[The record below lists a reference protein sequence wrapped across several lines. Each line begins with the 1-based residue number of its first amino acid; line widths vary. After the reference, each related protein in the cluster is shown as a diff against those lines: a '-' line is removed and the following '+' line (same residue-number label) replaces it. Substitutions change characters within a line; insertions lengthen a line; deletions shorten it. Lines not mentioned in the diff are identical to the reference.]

1 MRDAVSKVFAVI
13 MCGGSGSRLWPAS
26 RPSRPKQF
34 VPLVGST
41 TLFEQ
46 TVTRVCG
53 IADISEL
60 LVVAGE
66 RHAGWINAQ
75 TGGAS
80 VPTTMLLE
88 PMARN
93 SAPAIAAAVA
103 YVEAINPQGVLI
115 IVASDHFIPTIAQF
129 HADTNLAVQN
139 ARMGGIV
146 TLGIMPTEPSPA
158 YGYIQPGFDQGSV
171 GPLSAFF
178 EKPDTDTAARYIEEG
193 YLWNSGNFIA
203 RADTLAKAFEATS
216 PDVLSAARDALKQ
229 GRAVQGGLV
238 LGEPF
243 KQAPKVSFDYAVME
257 KYDDLKV
264 VRSSIE
270 WSDLGAWDA
279 VHTTMAHDAR
289 GNAHIGDALMI
300 DADNCHVR
308 ATTDQPV
315 IVAGVEGL
323 NIIVEPDV
331 VLVTAL
337 DRSQGVKQ
345 IVDVLEDQRQ
355 DLVDVPGGTVDL
367 TATAKRWR
375 QWLDT
380 TVLPLWWSHGFDHA
394 NGLFRECLS
403 HDGARPTG
411 AAIRARVQGRQA
423 FVYARAGKSG
433 WPGPWRGA
441 VKAGLN
447 AAQQHYAGADGL
459 MCDVVSADCAKA
471 SDAVRL
477 YDQTFTLLALCHG
490 RDIIDNAE
498 NKALAQLD
506 AIEARF
512 GRIDGGLGFCE
523 APPDC
528 YQANAHMHLFEVAI
542 DWAASGG
549 DPRWT
554 ALANQIADFACDHLI
569 DEDGLLHEFFSAD
582 WKPIPGDK
590 GHVLEPGH
598 QFEWAW
604 LLTRWSALAGDRR
617 FASVAH
623 GLFDVGSAGIDTKR
637 GVAILQMN
645 ERFEPLTDVGRLW
658 SQTEWLKA
666 AAVLA
671 RDSEPARAA
680 RYVQS
685 LHDAVKGVDRFLD
698 GAPGGLWFDKM
709 NKDGSFVTE
718 DVPASTLYH
727 IIGAVEA
734 LEAFVADRTNTPEA

>member
-1 MRDAVSKVFAVI
+1 MKNTVSNTYSVI
-13 MCGGSGSRLWPAS
+13 MCGGSGARLWPAS

-34 VPLVGST
+34 VPLVGET

-53 IADISEL
+53 IADIGEL
-60 LVVAGE
+60 IVVAGE

-75 TGGAS
+75 TGCAT
-80 VPTTMLLE
+80 VPTKMLLE
-88 PMARN
+88 PMARD

-103 YVEAINPQGVLI
+103 YVEAIDPQGVLI
-115 IVASDHFIPTIAQF
+115 IVASDHFIPSAAQF
-129 HADTNLAVQN
+129 HADVNLAVQS
-139 ARMGGIV
+139 ARAGGIV

-178 EKPDTDTAARYIEEG
+178 EKPDTETAARYIEEG
-193 YLWNSGNFIA
+193 FLWNSGNFIA
-203 RADTLAKAFEATS
+203 RADTLARAFEATS
-216 PDVLSAARDALKQ
+216 PDVLACARDALKHS
-229 GRAVQGGLV
+229 RAVQGGLV

-264 VRSSIE
+264 VRSSVE

-289 GNAHIGDALMI
+289 GNAHIGDALLI
-300 DADNCHVR
+300 DADNCHIR

-315 IVAGVEGL
+315 VVAGVEGL

-337 DRSQGVKQ
+337 NRSQGVKQ
-345 IVDVLEDQRQ
+345 IVDILKDQRQ
-355 DLVDVPGGTVDL
+355 YLVDVPGGAVDL
-367 TATAKRWR
+367 AATAKRWR

-380 TVLPLWWSHGFDHA
+380 IVLPLWWSHGFDHT

-403 HDGARPTG
+403 HDSARPTE
-411 AAIRARVQGRQA
+411 APVRARVQGRQA
-423 FVYARAGKSG
+423 FVYARAGASG
-433 WPGPWRGA
+433 WPGPWRDA

-447 AAQQHYAGADGL
+447 AAQKHYAGTDGL
-459 MCDVVSADCAKA
+459 MYDRVSADCANA

-498 NKALAQLD
+498 AKALAQLN

-512 GRIDGGLGFCE
+512 GRSDGGLGFCE

-554 ALANQIADFACDHLI
+554 AL
-569 DEDGLLHEFFSAD
+569 
-582 WKPIPGDK
+582 
-590 GHVLEPGH
+590 
-598 QFEWAW
+598 
-604 LLTRWSALAGDRR
+604 
-617 FASVAH
+617 
-623 GLFDVGSAGIDTKR
+623 
-637 GVAILQMN
+637 
-645 ERFEPLTDVGRLW
+645 
-658 SQTEWLKA
+658 
-666 AAVLA
+666 
-671 RDSEPARAA
+671 
-680 RYVQS
+680 
-685 LHDAVKGVDRFLD
+685 
-698 GAPGGLWFDKM
+698 
-709 NKDGSFVTE
+709 
-718 DVPASTLYH
+718 
-727 IIGAVEA
+727 
-734 LEAFVADRTNTPEA
+734 